1 MSGGQPLNFVPT
13 LPPEEAARANLYGLI
28 ARLFYAPPDEQL
40 ISELLQPA
48 DTDPG
53 DDSRLAVAW
62 RAMLASCRTA
72 FPAAL
77 RDEHMQLFIGTGKSE
92 VTPYLS
98 RYLARHS
105 SDSPLVGLRQ
115 LLDSWGIARREGVA
129 EYEDH
134 IASVCETMRFVI
146 AVQQRPPEEQKVLF
160 DRFVYIGGTAFCSA
174 VSASKD
180 ARFYR
185 LVANFA
191 QAFFEVEKTAF
202 EMLG

>member
-1 MSGGQPLNFVPT
+1 MSGAQPLNFMPT
-13 LPPEEAARANLYGLI
+13 LPPEEAARANLYGVI
-28 ARLFYAPPDEQL
+28 SRLFYAPPDENL
-40 ISELLQPA
+40 ISEFLAA
-48 DTDPG
+48 DNSG
-53 DDSRLAVAW
+53 DDGTPLGVAW
-62 RAMLASCRTA
+62 RALVEASRTA

-77 RDEHMQLFIGTGKSE
+77 RDEHLVLFVGTGKSE

-134 IASVCETMRFVI
+134 IAGVCETMRFVI
-146 AVQQRPPEEQKVLF
+146 AVQQRPAEEQKILF
-160 DRFVYIGGTAFCSA
+160 DRFLYRGASAFCSA
-174 VSASKD
+174 VTASKE

-185 LVANFA
+185 LVASFA
-191 QAFFEVEKTAF
+191 QAFFDIEKTAF
-202 EMLG
+202 EMVG

>member
-1 MSGGQPLNFVPT
+1 MSGGQPLQFMPT
-13 LPPEEAARANLYGLI
+13 LPPEESARANLYGVI
-28 ARLFYAPPDEQL
+28 ARLFYAPPDENL
-40 ISELLQPA
+40 ISEM
-48 DTDPG
+48 
-53 DDSRLAVAW
+53 LAVGDGSEDQSPLGAAW
-62 RAMLASCRTA
+62 RALLEACRTV

-77 RDEHMQLFIGTGKSE
+77 RDEHLVLFVGTGKCE

-98 RYLARHS
+98 HYLARHS

-134 IASVCETMRFVI
+134 IAGVCETMRYVI
-146 AVQQRPPEEQKVLF
+146 AVQQRPPEEQKILF
-160 DRFVYIGGTAFCSA
+160 DRYLYRGGKAFCAA
-174 VSASKD
+174 VSTSKD

-191 QAFFEVEKTAF
+191 QGFLEVEKTAF

>member
-1 MSGGQPLNFVPT
+1 MSGAQPLEFVPT

-28 ARLFYAPPDEQL
+28 ARLFYAPPDEPL
-40 ISELLQPA
+40 ISELLQPTGADGA
-48 DTDPG
+48 DTSP
-53 DDSRLAVAW
+53 LAIAS
-62 RAMLASCRTA
+62 RAMLDACRTA
-72 FPAAL
+72 SPATL
-77 RDEHMQLFIGTGKSE
+77 RDEHTQLFIGTGKSE

-98 RYLARHS
+98 RYLARYS

-115 LLDSWGIARREGVA
+115 LLNSWGIARREGVP

-134 IASVCETMRFVI
+134 IAGVCETMRFVI
-146 AVQQRPPEEQKVLF
+146 AVQQRPPEEQKILF
-160 DRFVYIGGTAFCSA
+160 DRFLYRGASAFCTA

-191 QAFFEVEKTAF
+191 QAFLEIEKTAF

>member
-1 MSGGQPLNFVPT
+1 MSGAQPLQFVPT
-13 LPPEEAARANLYGLI
+13 LPPEETARANLYGVI
-28 ARLFYAPPDEQL
+28 ARLFYAPPDENL
-40 ISELLQPA
+40 ISEMRA
-48 DTDPG
+48 GG
-53 DDSRLAVAW
+53 DGGEDRSPLGAAW
-62 RAMLASCRTA
+62 RALLEACRTA

-77 RDEHMQLFIGTGKSE
+77 RDEHLVLFVGTGKCE

-98 RYLARHS
+98 HYLARHS

-134 IASVCETMRFVI
+134 IAGVCETMRYVI
-146 AVQQRPPEEQKVLF
+146 AVQQRPPEEQKILF
-160 DRFVYIGGTAFCSA
+160 DRYLYPGGKAFCAA
-174 VSASKD
+174 VSTSKD

-191 QAFFEVEKTAF
+191 QGFLEVEKTAF

>member
-1 MSGGQPLNFVPT
+1 MSGAQPLQYVPT
-13 LPPEEAARANLYGLI
+13 LPPEESARANLYGLI
-28 ARLFYAPPDEQL
+28 ARLFYAPPDENL
-40 ISELLQPA
+40 ISELLA
-48 DTDPG
+48 VG
-53 DDSRLAVAW
+53 DAGEDRGPLGVAW
-62 RAMLASCRTA
+62 RELLEACRTV
-72 FPAAL
+72 FPAAV
-77 RDEHMQLFIGTGKSE
+77 RDEHLVLFVGTGKSE

-98 RYLARHS
+98 HYLVRHS

-134 IASVCETMRFVI
+134 IAGVCETMRYVI
-146 AVQQRPPEEQKVLF
+146 AVQQRPPEEQKILF
-160 DRFVYIGGTAFCSA
+160 DRYLYRGGKAFCAA
-174 VSASKD
+174 VSTSKD

-191 QAFFEVEKTAF
+191 QAFLDVEKTAF

>member
-1 MSGGQPLNFVPT
+1 MSGGQPLNFAPT
-13 LPPEEAARANLYGLI
+13 LAPEEAARANLYGVI

-40 ISELLQPA
+40 IAELQLAGGSDPSESSA
-48 DTDPG
+48 
-53 DDSRLAVAW
+53 LAVAW
-62 RAMLASCRTA
+62 RAMVGACRSA

-77 RDEHMQLFIGTGKSE
+77 RDEHTLLFVGTGKAQ

-98 RYLARHS
+98 HYLARHS

-115 LLDSWGIARREGVA
+115 LLASWGIARREGVP

-134 IASVCETMRFVI
+134 IAGVCETMRFAI
-146 AVQQRPPEEQKVLF
+146 AVQQRSAEDQKVLF
-160 DRFVYIGGTAFCSA
+160 DRFLYRGASAFCSA
-174 VSASKD
+174 VNTSKD

-191 QAFFEVEKTAF
+191 QAFFDIEKNAF
-202 EMLG
+202 EMMG

>member
-1 MSGGQPLNFVPT
+1 MIE
-13 LPPEEAARANLYGLI
+13 PEEAARANHYGLI

-48 DTDPG
+48 GAEAQDGSALGTT
-53 DDSRLAVAW
+53 W
-62 RAMLASCRTA
+62 RAMVDASRTV

-77 RDEHMQLFIGTGKSE
+77 RDEHTQLFIGTGKSE

-115 LLDSWGIARREGVA
+115 LLDSWGIARREGVV

-134 IASVCETMRFVI
+134 IAGVCETMRFVI
-146 AVQQRPPEEQKVLF
+146 AVQQRPPEEQKILF
-160 DRFVYIGGTAFCSA
+160 DRFLYRGANAFCTA

-191 QAFFEVEKTAF
+191 QAFLEVEKTAF

>member
-1 MSGGQPLNFVPT
+1 MSGTQPLGFVPT

-48 DTDPG
+48 GAEAG
-53 DDSRLAVAW
+53 DGSPLAVAS
-62 RAMLASCRTA
+62 RAMIDACRTA

-77 RDEHMQLFIGTGKSE
+77 RDEHTQLFVGTGKSE

-98 RYLARHS
+98 HYLARHS
-105 SDSPLVGLRQ
+105 SDSPLVGLRR
-115 LLDSWGIARREGVA
+115 LLDSWGIARRQGVP

-134 IASVCETMRFVI
+134 IAGVCETMRFAI
-146 AVQQRPPEEQKVLF
+146 AVQQRPPEEQKILF
-160 DRFVYIGGTAFCSA
+160 EGYLYRGGIAFCSA

-191 QAFFEVEKTAF
+191 QAFFEIEKTAF
-202 EMLG
+202 EMVG